1 MNPSPIY
8 RRVSIS
14 MWGDTK
20 FSRLSPM
27 PPSGQSLW
35 LYLLTGPHTSI
46 VPGVFVAG
54 RAAMAEAL
62 GWEQRD
68 FDTAMQELLDAG
80 MAFHDPRTRLWFL
93 PKAIQH
99 NAPASP
105 NVVRSWRGPLAV
117 IPECDL
123 RNRIL
128 RELRQALAEAS
139 DAWVRSFDEAV
150 GTLPPSPSTNP
161 SGKASPKAS
170 VKASAK
176 AQAKPSPNQEHEQ
189 EQEHVSDEAI
199 ASSSSA
205 EPTGGRGKANLP
217 PCPYQ
222 AIVDTYHEA
231 LPDLPRVKVV
241 TDQRKALMRRRWLW
255 VLSTRHDDGTPRAE
269 TAEQALAW
277 FRRFFERAAW
287 NDFITGRTPRS
298 QGHQNWRADLEYLM
312 TDKGLTQVM
321 EKTEVAA

>member
-20 FSRLSPM
+20 FSCLSPL

-62 GWEQRD
+62 GWDQRD
-68 FDTAMQELLDAG
+68 FDAAMKELLDAD
-80 MAFHDPRTRLWFL
+80 MAFHEPRARLWFL

-117 IPECDL
+117 IPECEL

-128 RELRQALAEAS
+128 RELRQALAAAS
-139 DAWVRSFDEAV
+139 DAWVRSFDEALGV
-150 GTLPPSPSTNP
+150 LPPSPSPNP
-161 SGKASPKAS
+161 SGKASPKPL
-170 VKASAK
+170 VKASPKPSAK
-176 AQAKPSPNQEHEQ
+176 ASPNQEQEQ
-189 EQEHVSDEAI
+189 EQEHGSDEAV

-205 EPTGGRGKANLP
+205 EPTGGRGKANTP
-217 PCPYQ
+217 PCPNQ
-222 AIVDTYHEA
+222 AIVDAYHEA
-231 LPDLPRVKVV
+231 LPTLPGVRLMSE
-241 TDQRKALMRRRWLW
+241 QRRAALQKRWVW
-255 VLSTRHDDGTPRAE
+255 VLTSKKSDGTRRAT
-269 TAEQALAW
+269 TAAHGLEW
-277 FRRFFERAAW
+277 FRLFFVRAAD
-287 NDFITGRTPRS
+287 NDFVMGRTGRGK
-298 QGHQNWRADLEYLM
+298 GHEGWQADLDYLL
-312 TDKGLTQVM
+312 TDKGLTQVV
-321 EKTEVAA
+321 EKTEIAA